1 MRILLMTDW
10 MTPIRDAMRAEMPEH
25 EVVTAPPNGL
35 REAMEM
41 ADVLVPARNAI
52 TPTEL
57 AWAGRTQLIQQYGAG
72 VDAIDVAT
80 AAAHGIP
87 VANVPSGPSDLAK
100 AVAEFALFHMIGA
113 GRRFATLQHVLGE
126 QSIQA
131 PFGASVFEAQVC
143 IVGLGGI
150 GSALARL
157 LHAFDCRVVGVKRT
171 PDTDLLNELGIDAIY
186 PSNQISEAVHNC
198 GFVVV
203 AVPLT
208 DETTGLINA
217 EVIAAMPQ
225 GSVLINVARG
235 PVVDENAL
243 LAALE
248 SGHLAAAGL
257 DVFWDEPI
265 DPTHPVF
272 DREVFATPHCASSC
286 DLFLRGAARVVRG
299 NIERLQRG
307 EPLQHRVN

>member
-1 MRILLMTDW
+1 M
-10 MTPIRDAMRAEMPEH
+10 
-25 EVVTAPPNGL
+25 
-35 REAMEM
+35 
-41 ADVLVPARNAI
+41 
-52 TPTEL
+52 
-57 AWAGRTQLIQQYGAG
+57 IQQYGAG
-72 VDAIDVAT
+72 IDAIDVA
-80 AAAHGIP
+80 AAAARGIP

-100 AVAEFALFHMIGA
+100 AVAEFALFHMIGT
-113 GRRFATLQHVLGE
+113 GRRFTTLQHVLSE
-126 QSIQA
+126 KSVQA
-131 PFGASVFEAQVC
+131 PFGASVFDAQVC

-157 LHAFDCRVVGVKRT
+157 LRAFDCRVVGVKRT
-171 PDTDLLNELGIDAIY
+171 PDTDLLDELGIAAIY

-198 GFVVV
+198 
-203 AVPLT
+203 
-208 DETTGLINA
+208 
-217 EVIAAMPQ
+217 Q

-257 DVFWDEPI
+257 DVFWDEPV